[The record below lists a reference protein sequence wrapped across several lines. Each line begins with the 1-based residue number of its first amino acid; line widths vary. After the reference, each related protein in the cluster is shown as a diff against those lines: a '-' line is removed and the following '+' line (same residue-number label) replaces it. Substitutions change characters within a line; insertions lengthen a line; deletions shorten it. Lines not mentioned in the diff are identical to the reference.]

1 MTINKRQIARQAT
14 SAVAFE
20 HAPLDADDP
29 LLAFQPYIH
38 SRPRRNSIT
47 SDLQRQFIAH
57 LAATGIVTSAARH
70 IGRSMEAPYKLRS
83 REGAEGFAAAWDK
96 AVDRGVSRL
105 EDTALARAIE
115 GEERA
120 IIHHGE
126 IIGYQ
131 RHHNAALTMF
141 FLRNRLPQRYGADA
155 GKAEALTPES
165 PAYQRLRAEF
175 NAEFAEEQEAKRLS
189 PENKRANLEMFARLW
204 RHWHA
209 EWLRALSE
217 GRPPEPRWLTEMD
230 ADQCEGADAFYG

>member
-1 MTINKRQIARQAT
+1 MPPTNKRKTPRQAT

-29 LLAFQPYIH
+29 LLSFAPYIH
-38 SRPRRNSIT
+38 KAPRRNSIT
-47 SDLQRQFIAH
+47 PELQRQFIAH
-57 LAATGIVTSAARH
+57 LAATGIVTSAARR
-70 IGRSMEAPYKLRS
+70 IGRSMEALYKLRS
-83 REGAEGFAAAWDK
+83 REGAEGFAAAWDR
-96 AVDRGVSRL
+96 AVNRGVSRL

-155 GKAEALTPES
+155 GKAGALTPDS

-175 NAEFAEEQEAKRLS
+175 YAEFAEEQEAQRRS
-189 PENKRANLEMFARLW
+189 PDNRRANLDMFARLW

-209 EWLRALSE
+209 EWQRALSD
-217 GRPPEPRWLTEMD
+217 GRPPEPRWLIEHE
-230 ADQCEGADAFYG
+230 AG